1 MSVQIA
7 VAIKQ
12 MDFENFPDYVVKR
25 RVHSKVSHPVIHG
38 IAVADLQGVN
48 TGRRQGRSV
57 SADIQVCR
65 REPDFSAPLESFMD
79 DALYAAEAS

>member
-12 MDFENFPDYVVKR
+12 MDFQNFPDYVVKR
-25 RVHSKVSHPVIHG
+25 RVHPKVSHPVIHG

-65 REPDFSAPLESFMD
+65 RETKLSASLESFMD
-79 DALYAAEAS
+79 DALYASEAS